1 MRVPVLLITGPV
13 GVGKTAVLNEAAEI
27 LRTTEVRFTAVDL
40 DALSYTF
47 PAPRDDR
54 FRSELTFRNLAAL
67 WRNARAAGSERLVLA
82 RVIEARAEVTRYG
95 RAIPGADI
103 TVVRLRA
110 PIRTLQRRAREREI
124 GLGRAWSVKRAA
136 ELARIMDRAR
146 PEDILVE
153 TDRRTVGA
161 IAREIL
167 DRVGWLPRATRR
179 APARRSGR
187 MDPSGSA
194 PSSPGHRRRP
204 IGSIRLD
211 VPPRRRGITSPRPT
225 GW

>member
-13 GVGKTAVLNEAAEI
+13 GVGKTAVLNEVAEI
-27 LRTTEVRFTAVDL
+27 LRTTEVRFTAIDL

-47 PAPRDDR
+47 PPPRDDP
-54 FRSELTFRNLAAL
+54 FRGILTFRNLAAL

-82 RVIEARAEVTRYG
+82 RVIEDRDERARYR

-110 PIRTLQRRAREREI
+110 PIRTLQQRAREREI
-124 GLGRAWSVKRAA
+124 GLGRAWGVKRAA
-136 ELARIMDRAR
+136 ELARIMERSR
-146 PEDILVE
+146 LEDILVE

-179 APARRSGR
+179 GPSRRSG
-187 MDPSGSA
+187 G
-194 PSSPGHRRRP
+194 
-204 IGSIRLD
+204 
-211 VPPRRRGITSPRPT
+211 
-225 GW
+225 